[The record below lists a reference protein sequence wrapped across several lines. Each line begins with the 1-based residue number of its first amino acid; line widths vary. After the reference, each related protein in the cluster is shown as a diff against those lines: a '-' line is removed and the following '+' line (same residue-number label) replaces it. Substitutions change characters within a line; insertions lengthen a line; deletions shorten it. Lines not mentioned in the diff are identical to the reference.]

1 MHEKYTRKGGEGKSG
16 TDVYRRKYFY
26 VSWRRKRYV
35 IKFIS
40 LSGQCS
46 DIKASC
52 LKVFVK
58 AIKIII
64 KMALSPGDPSSFAN
78 PEFAIVTHTHL
89 ELNVD
94 FDQKILQGKAI
105 LDIERT
111 SSAATEVILDSRE
124 LVISSATSDGSSLEH
139 HIGADV
145 EFGSKLVIQLPSAA
159 GNNNTKCKIEI
170 EYKTSPNA
178 TALKWLTAEQTA
190 GGVHP
195 YLFSQCQAIHARS
208 MFPCQDTP
216 SVKSTYSAK
225 ISVPRELTVV
235 MSALL
240 DGVSDLGSDKKV
252 YEFRQPVPIPSYLVA
267 IAVGALVAKQIGPRS
282 KVWAEKEF
290 IDQSA
295 YEFGETET
303 MLQIAEQLCGPY
315 VWGMYDIL
323 VLPPSFAFGG
333 MENPCLTF
341 VTPTIL
347 AGDRS
352 LANVIAHEI
361 SHSWTGNLVTNANF
375 EHFWLNEGF
384 TMFVERKINSRMFG
398 EKMRHFEALH
408 GIGCLREGI
417 QTLGETNQL
426 TNLVPNLAGV
436 DPDDAFSIV
445 PYEKGHTF
453 LFYLEQLLGGSEV
466 FEPFLKSY
474 LDTFKYRSIKTDT
487 WKDYLYK
494 YFSDKIKLL
503 NSVDWD
509 TWLYKPGMPPVIPNY
524 DKSLTNV
531 CTELAKRWIEW
542 KEISTSTFMKSD
554 IDSLSPAQKVAFLTE
569 LHKSSV
575 NLSLDKMQ
583 VMADTYQLDSIKNS
597 EIRFIWLRLCI
608 KNRWESKVDDALAF
622 ATEQGRMK
630 YVRPIFRDLYEWE
643 AMRQRAIDIY
653 LSKKNKMM
661 YVTAHAV
668 AKDLH
673 LSD

>member
-1 MHEKYTRKGGEGKSG
+1 MHEKYT
-16 TDVYRRKYFY
+16 
-26 VSWRRKRYV
+26 
-35 IKFIS
+35 
-40 LSGQCS
+40 Q
-46 DIKASC
+46 
-52 LKVFVK
+52 
-58 AIKIII
+58 
-64 KMALSPGDPSSFAN
+64 
-78 PEFAIVTHTHL
+78 FAIVTHTHL

-111 SSAATEVILDSRE
+111 SSAATEV
-124 LVISSATSDGSSLEH
+124 
-139 HIGADV
+139 
-145 EFGSKLVIQLPSAA
+145 
-159 GNNNTKCKIEI
+159 
-170 EYKTSPNA
+170 
-178 TALKWLTAEQTA
+178 
-190 GGVHP
+190 
-195 YLFSQCQAIHARS
+195 AIHARS

-295 YEFGETET
+295 YEFGK
-303 MLQIAEQLCGPY
+303 LKRC
-315 VWGMYDIL
+315 
-323 VLPPSFAFGG
+323 
-333 MENPCLTF
+333 C
-341 VTPTIL
+341 
-347 AGDRS
+347 RS
-352 LANVIAHEI
+352 LSNCVV
-361 SHSWTGNLVTNANF
+361 L
-375 EHFWLNEGF
+375 
-384 TMFVERKINSRMFG
+384 MF
-398 EKMRHFEALH
+398 
-408 GIGCLREGI
+408 GI

-453 LFYLEQLLGGSEV
+453 PLLSGAAVGRSEV

-487 WKDYLYK
+487 WKDYFTK
-494 YFSDKIKLL
+494 FCRFGTRGCTSQ
-503 NSVDWD
+503 V
-509 TWLYKPGMPPVIPNY
+509 MPPVIPNY